1 MANDTDEELKAK
13 LRRLLRVRGEI
24 AHQGD
29 TVPAEL
35 DALIEQV
42 VGQIAA
48 SRETAVIA
56 KNRTKRQ
63 LPTGHNSDSHE
74 DEPPS
79 SKAT

>member
-1 MANDTDEELKAK
+1 MASESDEDLKAK
-13 LRRLLRVRGEI
+13 LRRLFRVRAEI
-24 AHQGD
+24 AQQGD

-56 KNRTKRQ
+56 KHRTQRHPPAGK
-63 LPTGHNSDSHE
+63 NSDSRE
-74 DEPPS
+74 GEQPS